1 MRCDPRDPWEELEP
15 VLDISTTVIALR
27 DVSING
33 VRVNRRDRSHR
44 RWEPTGLLANKD
56 LPIPAHPRAEA
67 IPEFVSVDLT
77 GADIGDSLRM
87 SAVKLPEGVR
97 PAVQDRDFVIATV
110 AAPSAVR
117 AEAAEAAAAAVTG
130 EAAPA
135 AAEEPKA

>member
-1 MRCDPRDPWEELEP
+1 MLFRSRHDVEL
-15 VLDISTTVIALR
+15 IC
-27 DVSING
+27 
-33 VRVNRRDRSHR
+33 H
-44 RWEPTGLLANKD
+44 
-56 LPIPAHPRAEA
+56 AES

-77 GADIGDSLRM
+77 GAEIGDSLRM

-135 AAEEPKA
+135 VAEEPKA